1 MITDLS
7 TEARELIRTSPE
19 LINKF
24 AERIN
29 RLIDNWD
36 AMDPDH
42 KETLEPIE
50 INHVEY
56 TPEQCGYEK

>member
-7 TEARELIRTSPE
+7 MEARELIRTCPE

-42 KETLEPIE
+42 AEPLEPIE
-50 INHVEY
+50 IYHAGY
-56 TPEQCGYEK
+56 TKEQCGYDK

>member
-7 TEARELIRTSPE
+7 IEARELIRTSPE

-29 RLIDNWD
+29 RMIDNWD

-42 KETLEPIE
+42 TETLEPIE
-50 INHVEY
+50 LHHVEY